1 MTSQEL
7 TWIILGIVAFIA
19 VACAAVVVWRNNRK
33 RQREELAKKFGP
45 EYQRLMQEHGSATLV
60 DRELEARAKRVKNLP
75 IKALSDS
82 ERRSFSEAWRQTQER
97 FVDAPVIAV
106 RSAHDLVQEVMRARG
121 YPVDDFEQRVADL
134 SVEHAGVVEH
144 YRAAHGLHESN
155 KQGSGNTEELR
166 QAMVH
171 YRALFADLL
180 GEPARDRDQP
190 APSSRRLDPAHA
202 H

>member
-1 MTSQEL
+1 
-7 TWIILGIVAFIA
+7 VALIA
-19 VACAAVVVWRNNRK
+19 VACAAVVVWRNNRR
-33 RQREELAKKFGP
+33 RQREELARRFGP

-60 DRELEARAKRVKNLP
+60 ERELEARAKRVKKLP
-75 IKALSDS
+75 IKPLSDG
-82 ERRSFSEAWRQTQER
+82 ERRSFTEAWRQTQER
-97 FVDAPVIAV
+97 FVDAPAIAV
-106 RSAHDLVQEVMRARG
+106 RSAHDLVQQVMRARG

-144 YRAAHGLHESN
+144 YRAAHALHESN
-155 KQGSGNTEELR
+155 RQGEGNTEELR

-180 GEPARDRDQP
+180 GETPQEKP

>member
-7 TWIILGIVAFIA
+7 TWIILGIVALIA
-19 VACAAVVVWRNNRK
+19 VACAAVVVWRNNRR
-33 RQREELAKKFGP
+33 RQREELAKRFGP
-45 EYQRLMQEHGSATLV
+45 EYQRLMQEHGSAALV
-60 DRELEARAKRVKNLP
+60 ERELEARAKRVKKLS
-75 IKALSDS
+75 IKSLSDS
-82 ERRSFSEAWRQTQER
+82 ERRSFTEAWRQTQER
-97 FVDAPVIAV
+97 FVDAPAIAV
-106 RSAHDLVQEVMRARG
+106 RSAHDLVQQVMRARG

-144 YRAAHGLHESN
+144 YRAAHALHESN
-155 KQGSGNTEELR
+155 RQGAGNTEELR

-180 GEPARDRDQP
+180 GDAPQEKP